1 MNDFLTV
8 WQSGTALEA
17 PEAIALVRRFT
28 LRCVEAFLG
37 EALDDGLWSSIERR
51 ALGRYLDENGRF
63 QFRIGTPRVE
73 ADRFVIYFKAYNNER
88 FGRYERVMLFRDNQG
103 PVGLAVRIPLETQ
116 DGVHF
121 APGPIFVGLL
131 WWGADPGDERSRAQA
146 ALAGAWDEE
155 PTWFARE
162 QCGERAILGRR
173 FQSAEW
179 TGDEHDLINEI
190 AGLLTACAPMLDQLL
205 PVPAEND
212 AVRSLHVR
220 LLRRGYRFSPE
231 QVATFYA
238 ALKAKG
244 FVILS
249 GLSGTGKTKLAQEF
263 AAALGLDDDH
273 FLLEPVKPDWR
284 DNTGL
289 MGYWNPVTGEY
300 VATRFLRF
308 LLAAAEEYGS
318 AKAPVRPYIV
328 VLDEMN
334 LARVEYYLADVLSV
348 LESGRRED
356 GFTRGEIFLHGQTGD
371 VTAAGG
377 LRVPPTLR
385 LPPNLYIV
393 GTVNVDETTF
403 AFSPKVLDRAFT
415 IEVKEVDLTDYPS
428 AVEPPPSE
436 VDGVDEALLAD
447 FTRQGRFA
455 QITKADVA
463 AWGRGRREYVDRLD
477 ELNQAL
483 LPHDLGF
490 GYRVVDEILAFMA
503 ALRES
508 PLRDA
513 LTEDEAFDTG
523 VMMKVLPKF
532 HGPLHR
538 VKAPLEAV
546 MDWAGD
552 RFERTHAK
560 AAQMLEQA
568 KTAGHTRFS

>member
-1 MNDFLTV
+1 VHDFLTV
-8 WQSGTALEA
+8 WRSGTALEA
-17 PEAIALVRRFT
+17 PEAIAVARRFT
-28 LRCVEAFLG
+28 LDCVREFLRRRG
-37 EALDDGLWSSIERR
+37 VAEERWRFIEQGALK
-51 ALGRYLDENGRF
+51 RYLVSPERVRYYGETP
-63 QFRIGTPRVE
+63 QFE
-73 ADRFVIYFKAYNNER
+73 AEGMVLYFKAFSGER
-88 FGRYERVMLFRDNQG
+88 FGRYERVMLFRRNQS
-103 PVGLAVRIPLETQ
+103 PVGLVVRIPLETR
-116 DGVHF
+116 DDVHF
-121 APGPIFVGLL
+121 SLGPIYAGLL
-131 WWGADPGDERSRAQA
+131 WWSTDPGADRSGIQTT
-146 ALAGAWDEE
+146 LAEAWGEE
-155 PTWFARE
+155 PAWFTKQE
-162 QCGERAILGRR
+162 CGERAILGWRVR
-173 FQSAEW
+173 PTEW
-179 TGDEHDLINEI
+179 DGSESELAARI
-190 AGLLTACAPMLDQLL
+190 AGLLTAGAAVLDRLQ
-205 PVPAEND
+205 PDESAT
-212 AVRSLHVR
+212 ARSLHER

-263 AAALGLDDDH
+263 ATALGLDDDH

-300 VATRFLRF
+300 VATDFLRF

-318 AKAPVRPYIV
+318 ARIPVRPYIV

-334 LARVEYYLADVLSV
+334 LARVEYYLADILSV

-356 GFTRGEIFLHGQTGD
+356 GFTRGEIHLHGQAGD

-377 LRVPPTLR
+377 LRVPPRLR
-385 LPPNLYIV
+385 LPPNLYFV

-415 IEVKEVDLTDYPS
+415 IEVKDVDLRDYPPE
-428 AVEPPPSE
+428 VEPTPAGGDR
-436 VDGVDEALLAD
+436 VDAALLAD

-463 AWGRGRREYVDRLD
+463 AWGRSRREYVALLD

-490 GYRVVDEILAFMA
+490 GYRVVDEILAFMG

-508 PLRDA
+508 PLRHA
-513 LTEDEAFDTG
+513 LSEDEAFDAA

-532 HGPLHR
+532 HGPLNR

-546 MDWAGD
+546 MDWAGE
-552 RFERTHAK
+552 RFKKTRKK
-560 AAQMLEQA
+560 AAQMLERA
-568 KTAGHTRFS
+568 KLAGHTRFA